1 MLFLDEIGEL
11 GLDEQSMLLRAIE
24 EKTFLP
30 MGSDKEVQSDFQ
42 LICGTN
48 RDLLIDAQNGRFRAD
63 LLSRIN
69 LWTFTLPG
77 LKERPEDIEPNL
89 KYELDHFAERNN
101 TRVTFSKEAQ
111 SRFLAFATS
120 PEALWSANFRD
131 LNGAVTRMAT
141 LAPGGRV
148 TTQVVEDEICRLKGS
163 WRTTQLQGE
172 DSIVEE
178 IIGPDAFQKLDRFER
193 VQLADVLN
201 VCRQSK
207 NLSEAGRK
215 LFAVSREQK
224 RKTNDA
230 DRLRKYLNK
239 YKIGWEEI

>member
-1 MLFLDEIGEL
+1 
-11 GLDEQSMLLRAIE
+11 
-24 EKTFLP
+24 
-30 MGSDKEVQSDFQ
+30 
-42 LICGTN
+42 
-48 RDLLIDAQNGRFRAD
+48 
-63 LLSRIN
+63 
-69 LWTFTLPG
+69 
-77 LKERPEDIEPNL
+77 
-89 KYELDHFAERNN
+89 
-101 TRVTFSKEAQ
+101 
-111 SRFLAFATS
+111 
-120 PEALWSANFRD
+120 
-131 LNGAVTRMAT
+131 MAT